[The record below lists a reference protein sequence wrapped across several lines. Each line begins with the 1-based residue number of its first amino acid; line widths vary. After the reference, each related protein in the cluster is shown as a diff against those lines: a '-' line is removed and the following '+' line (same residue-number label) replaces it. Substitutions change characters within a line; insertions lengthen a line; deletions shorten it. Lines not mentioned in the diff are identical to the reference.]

1 MRLRLRGGVT
11 VGFDCNSERAVD
23 DAPSLIT
30 ISGRPGFILGVIEIR
45 APTSGRRPADA
56 YKQTTFPVRRY
67 TSRFRY

>member
-30 ISGRPGFILGVIEIR
+30 ISGRPGFILRCYRNSSSHEWSATG
-45 APTSGRRPADA
+45 GCL
-56 YKQTTFPVRRY
+56 QTNNF
-67 TSRFRY
+67 SRSSIY